1 MPKESSDG
9 IVRKSWDEIPP
20 RTPAD
25 LERLRR
31 AQARSDAK
39 YGPDGGPGLG
49 PESNRLI
56 RDANGRIV
64 KPPPSRIRSAILEQ
78 LGQRQM
84 TRYKLWRIAQRKCPT
99 LPQSAVYEFLRGF
112 RQIGLG
118 YIDALLEALDLD
130 LVVAVKGRGRK

>member
-1 MPKESSDG
+1 
-9 IVRKSWDEIPP
+9 
-20 RTPAD
+20 

-56 RDANGRIV
+56 RDADGRII
-64 KPPPSRIRSAILEQ
+64 KPPPSRIRTAILEQ
-78 LGQRQM
+78 LGRRQM
-84 TRYKLWRIAQRKCPT
+84 TRYKLWKIARRKCPA

-118 YIDALLEALDLD
+118 YIEALLTAVDLD
-130 LVVAVKGRGRK
+130 LVVAAKGRARKG